1 MNSILPDLHK
11 KNKLLIN
18 ANIAKNQEELLQ
30 KAVLSDNQLT
40 DIITKSRPEI
50 DTKTRI
56 IDINNQEFRNKE
68 LLINRLTYII
78 YFIIYLIGLGA
89 GIATSAISIRML
101 VIGFLIGVLCLLYA
115 LFMSAGFWKIYG
127 DTSIGIAKGI
137 TKSVIDPSNK
147 CQCYETHKSSFPE
160 SSSYVEI

>member
-1 MNSILPDLHK
+1 MNSILSVHN
-11 KNKLLIN
+11 NKLIH
-18 ANIAKNQEELLQ
+18 AKVQEELLQ

-40 DIITKSRPEI
+40 YIIQNSIPET

-56 IDINNQEFRNKE
+56 IDINDQEFRNKE

-89 GIATSAISIRML
+89 GIATGVITMRIL
-101 VIGFLIGVLCLLYA
+101 GIGFIIGIIVLIYA

-137 TKSVIDPSNK
+137 TKSVTPSNK
-147 CQCYETHKSSFPE
+147 CQCYETHKASFPE
-160 SSSYVEI
+160 TSSYVEI